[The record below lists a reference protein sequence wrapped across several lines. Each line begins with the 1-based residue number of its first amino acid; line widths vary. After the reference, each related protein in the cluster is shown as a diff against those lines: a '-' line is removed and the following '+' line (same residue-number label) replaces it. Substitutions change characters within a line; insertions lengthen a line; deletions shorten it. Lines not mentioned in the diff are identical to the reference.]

1 MKPTFLKISLVALLL
16 ILPCGAP
23 AEVIHLKD
31 GTTIKVSKTWEDGGW
46 VRFYLK
52 DYDGIVITYAK
63 DIIDRIESDDGRVL
77 KTYAEKPPEAKPEQ
91 QPKAGK
97 EKPAPSKAAA
107 AKPTKSKPKAPAA
120 TAGKKPVKPQPAQ
133 QPPQPQPAQTPP
145 PAKAAAA
152 PAATAPQP
160 APASKPQA
168 SPPMASAADSKQPS
182 PAAPA
187 AKPKQSLPSPS
198 ATAEKPQSPKAA
210 AKAAKPPAAA
220 PPARD
225 AYSAYQ
231 GLQFYN
237 PRRAYKYW
245 SGPNT
250 KHHTLEEA
258 VAALAEKFDRSPE
271 WVQQHLGDT
280 NDLAQIY
287 RNLSGS
293 PVKKT
298 IQTDP
303 EALAANGLLFYDPRR
318 HYKFHLS
325 EKLKFRTLDEATAA
339 LARQYDRSPQWVK
352 QNLGETNDVG
362 EIHRNLARAKAA
374 ETQ

>member
-1 MKPTFLKISLVALLL
+1 MRLQLPPVCGYNMSSMKRFFLTTSLIALLL
-16 ILPCGAP
+16 LPSAVP

-46 VRFYLK
+46 VRFYLQ

-77 KTYAEKPPEAKPEQ
+77 KTYAAEKPPETEAEQ
-91 QPKAGK
+91 KPKAGAT
-97 EKPAPSKAAA
+97 KPEPSKAAA
-107 AKPTKSKPKAPAA
+107 AEPTKSKPEAPAA
-120 TAGKKPVKPQPAQ
+120 TAGKKTVKTDPAQKPPKPQPAK
-133 QPPQPQPAQTPP
+133 TPP
-145 PAKAAAA
+145 PAKAVAA
-152 PAATAPQP
+152 PTATAPKP
-160 APASKPQA
+160 APV
-168 SPPMASAADSKQPS
+168 
-182 PAAPA
+182 PA
-187 AKPKQSLPSPS
+187 AKPKQALPPP
-198 ATAEKPQSPKAA
+198 AGKPQPPKAA
-210 AKAAKPPAAA
+210 AAAAQPAADT
-220 PPARD
+220 PPVRD
-225 AYSAYQ
+225 AYSAYE
-231 GLQFYN
+231 GVLFYN
-237 PRRAYKYW
+237 PRREDKYW

-250 KHHTLEEA
+250 RHRTLKEA
-258 VAALAEKFDRSPE
+258 VAALAKKFDRSPQ

-293 PVKKT
+293 PEKKT
-298 IQTDP
+298 VAPAPT
-303 EALAANGLLFYDPRR
+303 ALAANGVLFYDPRR
-318 HYKFHLS
+318 HYKFQLS